1 MNRADLANQVIEQ
14 ADIVEI
20 VGEVVSLK
28 PKGNDFWGLC
38 PFHPDKNPSMSVTRK
53 LKIFKCFSC
62 GTGGNVIQFY
72 SKYNNISYSQATVE
86 LAKKIGI
93 EVSEGFSK
101 DAENKT
107 RLYKIMKEANNF
119 YRFYLNNSVESKEA
133 YEYLNNR
140 YINKDIIEE
149 FEIGLAPNSANSLNS
164 VLKEQNILDIDQIEL
179 GLVNQNNNGIYDI
192 FRQRIMFPIHDHN
205 GNVVGFSGR
214 IYQKSSKDESKYVNS
229 KETPI
234 FHKGNI
240 LYNFHK
246 ASRIA
251 RGLDCIYLFEG
262 FMDVIAAYKANVRNA
277 IATMGTALTNEHARS
292 ILSVTNNIVLCFDGD
307 SAGIKALIRS
317 VSVFSDFNII
327 PKAIILPDNLDPDEF
342 LNKYGK
348 DSLNKKL
355 IESPKNAYDVL
366 YEYYLASLNKNDIN
380 SIENFKKCIFNFL
393 SFVHLETS
401 VDFYLKKIADEL
413 NISNELIAKDFRKYN
428 RGSYKHRDN
437 NINEISQSNRK
448 TTRNEKN
455 TIKKKYYKSFNQ
467 IIGSI
472 LNSSFFMNKY
482 DAEMG
487 NKREY
492 FGIIDFQAYCGI
504 INELRNYYKQI
515 GADEQK
521 FMCIRHTDLK
531 NVFQDENSSEYKI
544 CNDIMNNSK
553 TYDDYRSELAFK
565 DNIDQIKTL
574 INEYNMKNR
583 EKYFNN
589 SSIDQVN
596 MKIENGRKIKTI
608 KKTNKEE

>member
-93 EVSEGFSK
+93 EVSESFSK

-140 YINKDIIEE
+140 YINKDIIEQ
-149 FEIGLAPNSANSLNS
+149 FEIGLAPNSMNSLNL
-164 VLKEQNILDIDQIEL
+164 VLKQQNILDIDQIEL
-179 GLVNQNNNGIYDI
+179 GLVNQNDKGVYDI

-214 IYQKSSKDESKYVNS
+214 IYQKTSKDESKYVNS

-240 LYNFHK
+240 LYNFHR
-246 ASRIA
+246 ASKIA

-262 FMDVIAAYKANVRNA
+262 FMDVIAAYKADVRNA
-277 IATMGTALTNEHARS
+277 IATMGTALTNEHARA

-317 VSVFSDFNII
+317 ASVFSDFNII

-348 DSLNKKL
+348 DNLNKIL
-355 IESPKNAYDVL
+355 IDSPKNAYDVL
-366 YEYYLASLNKNDIN
+366 YDYYLSVLNKNDIN
-380 SIENFKKCIFNFL
+380 SIENFKKNIFNFL

-401 VDFYLKKIADEL
+401 VNFYLKKIADEL
-413 NISNELIAKDFRKYN
+413 RIADDLIIKDFRKYN
-428 RGSYKHRDN
+428 RGNYKHRDN
-437 NINEISQSNRK
+437 NTVEISQPVSE
-448 TTRNEKN
+448 TKN
-455 TIKKKYYKSFNQ
+455 KSIKQKYYKSLDQ

-472 LNSSFFMNKY
+472 LTSSFFMNKY
-482 DAEMG
+482 DDEMG

-492 FGIIDFQAYCGI
+492 LGIIELQTYCGI
-504 INELRNYYKQI
+504 INELRNYYKQL
-515 GADEQK
+515 GANEQK
-521 FMCIRHTDLK
+521 FMSIRLDDLK
-531 NVFQDENSSEYKI
+531 NVFQDENSSEYKK
-544 CNDIMNNSK
+544 CNNIMNNSK
-553 TYDDYRSELAFK
+553 SYDGYRSEEAFK
-565 DNIDQIKTL
+565 ANMNQIKTL
-574 INEYNMKNR
+574 INEFNMKNK
-583 EKYFNN
+583 EESFNN
-589 SSIDQVN
+589 SSIDQAN
-596 MKIENGRKIKTI
+596 IKIANGRKIKTI

>member
-93 EVSEGFSK
+93 EVSESFSK

-140 YINKDIIEE
+140 YINKDIIEQ
-149 FEIGLAPNSANSLNS
+149 FEIGLAPNSMNSLNL
-164 VLKEQNILDIDQIEL
+164 VLKQQNILDIDQIEL
-179 GLVNQNNNGIYDI
+179 GLVNQNDKGVYDI

-214 IYQKSSKDESKYVNS
+214 IYQKTSKDESKYVNS

-240 LYNFHK
+240 LYNFHR
-246 ASRIA
+246 ASKIA

-262 FMDVIAAYKANVRNA
+262 FMDVIAAYKADVRNA
-277 IATMGTALTNEHARS
+277 IATMGTALTNEHARA

-317 VSVFSDFNII
+317 ASVFSDFNII

-348 DSLNKKL
+348 DNLNKIL
-355 IESPKNAYDVL
+355 IDSPKNAYDVL
-366 YEYYLASLNKNDIN
+366 YDYYLSALNKNDIN
-380 SIENFKKCIFNFL
+380 SIENFKKNIFNFL

-401 VDFYLKKIADEL
+401 VNFYLKKIADEL
-413 NISNELIAKDFRKYN
+413 SIADDLIIKDFRKYN
-428 RGSYKHRDN
+428 RGNYKHRDN
-437 NINEISQSNRK
+437 NTVEISQPVSE
-448 TTRNEKN
+448 TKN
-455 TIKKKYYKSFNQ
+455 KSIKQKYYKSLDQ
-467 IIGSI
+467 IIGGI
-472 LNSSFFMNKY
+472 LTSSFFMNKY
-482 DAEMG
+482 DDEMG

-492 FGIIDFQAYCGI
+492 LGIIELQTYCGI
-504 INELRNYYKQI
+504 INELRNYYKQL
-515 GADEQK
+515 GANEQK
-521 FMCIRHTDLK
+521 FMSIRLDDLK
-531 NVFQDENSSEYKI
+531 NVFQDENSSEYKK
-544 CNDIMNNSK
+544 CNNIMNNSK
-553 TYDDYRSELAFK
+553 SYDGYRSEEAFK
-565 DNIDQIKTL
+565 ANMNQIKTL
-574 INEYNMKNR
+574 INEFSMKNK
-583 EKYFNN
+583 EESFNN
-589 SSIDQVN
+589 SSIDQAN
-596 MKIENGRKIKTI
+596 IKIANGRKIKTI

>member
-93 EVSEGFSK
+93 EVSESFSK

-140 YINKDIIEE
+140 YINKDIIEQ
-149 FEIGLAPNSANSLNS
+149 FEIGLAPNSMNSLNL
-164 VLKEQNILDIDQIEL
+164 VLKQQNILDIDQIEL
-179 GLVNQNNNGIYDI
+179 GLVNQNDKGVYDI

-214 IYQKSSKDESKYVNS
+214 IYQKTSKDESKYVNS

-240 LYNFHK
+240 LYNFHR
-246 ASRIA
+246 ASKIA

-262 FMDVIAAYKANVRNA
+262 FMDVIAAYKADVRNA
-277 IATMGTALTNEHARS
+277 IATMGTALTNEHARA

-317 VSVFSDFNII
+317 ASVFSDFNII

-348 DSLNKKL
+348 DNLNKIL
-355 IESPKNAYDVL
+355 IDSPKNAYDVL
-366 YEYYLASLNKNDIN
+366 YDYYLSALNKNDIN
-380 SIENFKKCIFNFL
+380 SIENFKKNIFNFL

-401 VDFYLKKIADEL
+401 VNFYLKKIADEL
-413 NISNELIAKDFRKYN
+413 SIADDLIIKDFRKYN
-428 RGSYKHRDN
+428 RGNYKHRDN
-437 NINEISQSNRK
+437 NTVEISQPVSE
-448 TTRNEKN
+448 TKN
-455 TIKKKYYKSFNQ
+455 KSIKQKYYKSLDQ

-472 LNSSFFMNKY
+472 LTSSFFMNKY
-482 DAEMG
+482 DDEMG

-492 FGIIDFQAYCGI
+492 LGIIELQTYCGI
-504 INELRNYYKQI
+504 INELRNYYKQL
-515 GADEQK
+515 GANEQK
-521 FMCIRHTDLK
+521 FMSIRLDDLK
-531 NVFQDENSSEYKI
+531 NVFQDENSSEYKK
-544 CNDIMNNSK
+544 CNNIMNNSK
-553 TYDDYRSELAFK
+553 SYDGYRSEEAFK
-565 DNIDQIKTL
+565 ANMNQIKTL
-574 INEYNMKNR
+574 INEFNMKNK
-583 EKYFNN
+583 EESFNN
-589 SSIDQVN
+589 SSIDQAN
-596 MKIENGRKIKTI
+596 IKIANGRKIKTI

>member
-93 EVSEGFSK
+93 EVSESFSK

-140 YINKDIIEE
+140 YINKDIIEQ
-149 FEIGLAPNSANSLNS
+149 FEIGLAPNSINSLNL
-164 VLKEQNILDIDQIEL
+164 VLKQQNILDIDQIEL
-179 GLVNQNNNGIYDI
+179 GLVNQNDKGVYDI

-214 IYQKSSKDESKYVNS
+214 IYQKTSKDESKYVNS

-240 LYNFHK
+240 LYNFHR
-246 ASRIA
+246 ASKIA

-262 FMDVIAAYKANVRNA
+262 FMDVIAAYKADVRNA
-277 IATMGTALTNEHARS
+277 IATMGTALTNEHARA

-317 VSVFSDFNII
+317 ASVFSDFNII

-348 DSLNKKL
+348 DNLNKIL
-355 IESPKNAYDVL
+355 IDSPKNAYDVL
-366 YEYYLASLNKNDIN
+366 YDYYLSVLNKNDIN
-380 SIENFKKCIFNFL
+380 SIENFKKNIFDFL

-401 VDFYLKKIADEL
+401 VNFYLKKIADEL
-413 NISNELIAKDFRKYN
+413 SITDDLIIKDFRKYN
-428 RGSYKHRDN
+428 RGNYKHRDN
-437 NINEISQSNRK
+437 NTVEISQPVSE
-448 TTRNEKN
+448 TKN
-455 TIKKKYYKSFNQ
+455 KSIKQKYYKSLDQ

-472 LNSSFFMNKY
+472 LTSSFFMNKY
-482 DAEMG
+482 DDEMG

-492 FGIIDFQAYCGI
+492 LGIIELQTYCGI
-504 INELRNYYKQI
+504 INELRNYYKQL
-515 GADEQK
+515 GANEQK
-521 FMCIRHTDLK
+521 FMSIRLDDLK
-531 NVFQDENSSEYKI
+531 NVFQDENSSEYKK
-544 CNDIMNNSK
+544 CNNIMNNSK
-553 TYDDYRSELAFK
+553 SYDGYRSEEAFK
-565 DNIDQIKTL
+565 ANMNQIKTL
-574 INEYNMKNR
+574 INEFNMKNK
-583 EKYFNN
+583 EESFNN
-589 SSIDQVN
+589 SSIDQAN
-596 MKIENGRKIKTI
+596 IKIANGRKIKTI